1 MSGKRYPEEFK
12 IEAVKQVVDR
22 GYSVSSVA
30 TRLDITTHSLY
41 AWIKKYGPDSSTN
54 KEQSDAQAEIR
65 RLQKELKRV
74 TDERDIFK
82 KSRGVL
88 RKAVRLRYAFIRD
101 NICCWPVRL
110 LCRVLDVHPSGFYAW
125 FKQPYS
131 QRHQVDLRLTGQI
144 KQFWLESGCVYGYR
158 KIHLDLRDSGQQCG
172 VNRVWRLMNR
182 AGIKAQ
188 VGYRSP
194 RARKGEASIVSPN
207 RLQRQFNP
215 DAPDKR
221 WVTDITYIRTHE
233 GWLYLAVVVDLFSRK
248 IIGWSMQS
256 RMTKDIVLNALLMAV
271 WRRNP
276 QKPVLVHSDQGSQ
289 YTSHEWQSFLKSHG
303 LEGSMSRRGNCHD
316 NAVAESFFQLLKRE
330 RIKKKIYGTR
340 EEARSDIFDYIEMF
354 YNSKRRHGSS
364 NQMSPTEYENQYYQ
378 RLGSARLSVAIQKSV
393 CIRLCCQ
400 P

>member
-12 IEAVKQVVDR
+12 TEAVKQVVDR
-22 GYSVSSVA
+22 GYSVASVA
-30 TRLDITTHSLY
+30 THLDITTHSLY

-74 TDERDIFK
+74 TDERDILK
-82 KSRGVL
+82 KAGGVL

-101 NICCWPVRL
+101 NSCCWPVRL

-125 FKQPYS
+125 LQQPHS
-131 QRHQVDLRLTGQI
+131 QRHQADLRLTGQI

-172 VNRVWRLMNR
+172 VNRVWRLMKR
-182 AGIKAQ
+182 VGIKAQ

-215 DAPDKR
+215 DAPDER

-276 QKPVLVHSDQGSQ
+276 EKQVLVHSDQGSQ

-364 NQMSPTEYENQYYQ
+364 EQMSPTEYEKQYYQ
-378 RLGSARLSVAIQKSV
+378 R
-393 CIRLCCQ
+393 
-400 P
+400 

>member
-1 MSGKRYPEEFK
+1 MSSKRYPEEFK

-22 GYSVSSVA
+22 GYSVASVA

-54 KEQSDAQAEIR
+54 KEQSDVQAEIR

-101 NICCWPVRL
+101 NTCCWPVRL

-125 FKQPYS
+125 LQQPHS
-131 QRHQVDLRLTGQI
+131 QRHQADLRLTGQI

-172 VNRVWRLMNR
+172 VNRVWRLMKR
-182 AGIKAQ
+182 VGIKAQ

-215 DAPDKR
+215 DAPNER

-256 RMTKDIVLNALLMAV
+256 RMAKDIVLNALLMAV

-276 QKPVLVHSDQGSQ
+276 QKQVLVHSDQGSQ

-364 NQMSPTEYENQYYQ
+364 DQISPTEYENQYYQ
-378 RLGSARLSVAIQKSV
+378 RLGR
-393 CIRLCCQ
+393 
-400 P
+400 

>member
-22 GYSVSSVA
+22 GHSVSSVA

-41 AWIKKYGPDSSTN
+41 AWIKKYGPESSTH
-54 KEQSDAQAEIR
+54 KEQSDAQSEIR

-101 NICCWPVRL
+101 NTCCWPVRL
-110 LCRVLDVHPSGFYAW
+110 LCRVLNVHPSGFYSW
-125 FKQPYS
+125 LQQPHS
-131 QRHQVDLRLTGQI
+131 QRHQADLRLAGQI

-172 VNRVWRLMNR
+172 VNRVWRLMKR
-182 AGIKAQ
+182 VGIKAQ

-194 RARKGEASIVSPN
+194 RARKGEVSIVSPN

-215 DAPDKR
+215 DAPDER

-276 QKPVLVHSDQGSQ
+276 QKQVLVHSEQGSQ

-364 NQMSPTEYENQYYQ
+364 DQMSPTEYENQYYQ
-378 RLGSARLSVAIQKSV
+378 RLRSV
-393 CIRLCCQ
+393 
-400 P
+400 

>member
-22 GYSVSSVA
+22 GYSVASVA

-65 RLQKELKRV
+65 RLKKELKRV

-101 NICCWPVRL
+101 NTCCWPVRL

-125 FKQPYS
+125 LQQPHS
-131 QRHQVDLRLTGQI
+131 QHHQADLRLTGQI

-172 VNRVWRLMNR
+172 VNRVWRLMKR
-182 AGIKAQ
+182 VGIKAQ
-188 VGYRSP
+188 IGYRSP

-215 DAPDKR
+215 DSPDER
-221 WVTDITYIRTHE
+221 WVTDITYIRSHE

-256 RMTKDIVLNALLMAV
+256 RMTTDIVLNALLMAV

-276 QKPVLVHSDQGSQ
+276 QKQVLVHSDQGSQ

-354 YNSKRRHGSS
+354 YNSKRRHGFSD
-364 NQMSPTEYENQYYQ
+364 QMSPTEYENQYYQ
-378 RLGSARLSVAIQKSV
+378 RLGSV
-393 CIRLCCQ
+393 
-400 P
+400 

>member
-1 MSGKRYPEEFK
+1 MKKRNFSAEFK
-12 IEAVKQVVDR
+12 RESAQLVVDQKYTVADAAKAMDVGLSTMTRWVKQLRDER
-22 GYSVSSVA
+22 QGKTPKASP
-30 TRLDITTHSLY
+30 IT
-41 AWIKKYGPDSSTN
+41 P
-54 KEQSDAQAEIR
+54 EQIEIR
-65 RLQKELKRV
+65 KLRKKLQRIEMENEILK
-74 TDERDIFK
+74 K
-82 KSRGVL
+82 GVL

-101 NICCWPVRL
+101 NTCCWPVRL

-125 FKQPYS
+125 LQQPHS
-131 QRHQVDLRLTGQI
+131 QRHQADLRLTGQI

-172 VNRVWRLMNR
+172 VNRVWRLMKR
-182 AGIKAQ
+182 VGIKAQ
-188 VGYRSP
+188 VGYQSP
-194 RARKGEASIVSPN
+194 RARKGEASIMSPN

-215 DAPDKR
+215 DAPDER

-276 QKPVLVHSDQGSQ
+276 EKQVLVHSDQGSQ

-330 RIKKKIYGTR
+330 RIKKKIYGMR

-364 NQMSPTEYENQYYQ
+364 EQMSPTEYENQYYQ
-378 RLGSARLSVAIQKSV
+378 RLGSV
-393 CIRLCCQ
+393 
-400 P
+400 

>member
-12 IEAVKQVVDR
+12 TEAVKQVVDR
-22 GYSVSSVA
+22 GYSVASVA

-74 TDERDIFK
+74 TDERDILK
-82 KSRGVL
+82 KPRGVL

-101 NICCWPVRL
+101 NSSCWPVRL

-125 FKQPYS
+125 LQQPHS
-131 QRHQVDLRLTGQI
+131 KRHQVDLRLTGQI

-158 KIHLDLRDSGQQCG
+158 KIHVDLRDSGQQCG
-172 VNRVWRLMNR
+172 VNRVWRLMKR
-182 AGIKAQ
+182 VGIKAQ

-207 RLQRQFNP
+207 KLQRQFNP
-215 DAPDKR
+215 DAPDER

-276 QKPVLVHSDQGSQ
+276 QTKVLVHSDQGSQ

-354 YNSKRRHGSS
+354 YNSKRRHGSN

-378 RLGSARLSVAIQKSV
+378 RLGSV
-393 CIRLCCQ
+393 
-400 P
+400 

>member
-1 MSGKRYPEEFK
+1 MSSKRYPEEFK

-22 GYSVSSVA
+22 GYSVASVA

-54 KEQSDAQAEIR
+54 KEQSDVQAEIR

-101 NICCWPVRL
+101 NTCCWPVRL

-125 FKQPYS
+125 LQQPHS
-131 QRHQVDLRLTGQI
+131 QRHQADLRLTGQI

-172 VNRVWRLMNR
+172 VNRVWRLMKR
-182 AGIKAQ
+182 VGIKAQ

-215 DAPDKR
+215 DAPNER

-256 RMTKDIVLNALLMAV
+256 RMAKDIVLNALLMAV

-276 QKPVLVHSDQGSQ
+276 QKQVLVHSDQGSQ

-364 NQMSPTEYENQYYQ
+364 DQISPTEYENQYYQ
-378 RLGSARLSVAIQKSV
+378 RL
-393 CIRLCCQ
+393 
-400 P
+400 

>member
-12 IEAVKQVVDR
+12 IEAVKQVIDR
-22 GYSVSSVA
+22 GHSVSSVA

-65 RLQKELKRV
+65 RLQKELKRI

-101 NICCWPVRL
+101 NSRCWPVRL

-194 RARKGEASIVSPN
+194 RARKGEVSIVSPN

-364 NQMSPTEYENQYYQ
+364 NQMSPTEYENQ
-378 RLGSARLSVAIQKSV
+378 
-393 CIRLCCQ
+393 
-400 P
+400 

>member
-12 IEAVKQVVDR
+12 TEAVKQVVDR
-22 GYSVSSVA
+22 GYSVASVA

-101 NICCWPVRL
+101 NSCCWPVRL

-125 FKQPYS
+125 LQQPHS
-131 QRHQVDLRLTGQI
+131 QRHQADLRLTGQI

-172 VNRVWRLMNR
+172 VNRVWRLMKR
-182 AGIKAQ
+182 VGIKAQ

-215 DAPDKR
+215 DAPDER

-256 RMTKDIVLNALLMAV
+256 RMTKDIVLNAMLMAV

-276 QKPVLVHSDQGSQ
+276 EKQVLVHSDQGSQ

-364 NQMSPTEYENQYYQ
+364 EQMSPTEYENQYYQ
-378 RLGSARLSVAIQKSV
+378 RLGSV
-393 CIRLCCQ
+393 
-400 P
+400 

>member
-22 GYSVSSVA
+22 GHSVSSVA

-41 AWIKKYGPDSSTN
+41 AWIKKYGPESSTH
-54 KEQSDAQAEIR
+54 KEQSDAQSEIR

-101 NICCWPVRL
+101 NTCCWPARL
-110 LCRVLDVHPSGFYAW
+110 LCRVLNVHPSGFYSW
-125 FKQPYS
+125 LQQPHS
-131 QRHQVDLRLTGQI
+131 QRHQADLRLAGQI

-172 VNRVWRLMNR
+172 VNRVWRLMKR
-182 AGIKAQ
+182 VGIKAQ

-194 RARKGEASIVSPN
+194 RARKGEVSIVSPN

-215 DAPDKR
+215 DAPDER

-276 QKPVLVHSDQGSQ
+276 QKQVLVHSDQGSQ

-364 NQMSPTEYENQYYQ
+364 DQMSPTEYENQYYQ
-378 RLGSARLSVAIQKSV
+378 RLRSV
-393 CIRLCCQ
+393 
-400 P
+400 